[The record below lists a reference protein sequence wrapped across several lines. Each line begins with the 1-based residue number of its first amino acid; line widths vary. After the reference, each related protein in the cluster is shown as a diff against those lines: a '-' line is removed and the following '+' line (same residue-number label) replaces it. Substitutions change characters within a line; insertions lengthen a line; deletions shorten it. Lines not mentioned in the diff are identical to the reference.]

1 MFASQ
6 LPVLLYPSPPEKGS
20 KEETTLQQPTLH
32 ISATKEP
39 SRLPNVEIFKV
50 RQLTITALPLLFL
63 IQNISVCDWLKSPGY
78 FFIVRSLW
86 PNLIGRCLLISSR
99 WHHNWQKKGLQKARL
114 LICLG
119 SVEPSAAADH
129 TFQDLHNS
137 SILSLIHKLLISDCY
152 L

>member
-50 RQLTITALPLLFL
+50 RQLTIIALSSLF
-63 IQNISVCDWLKSPGY
+63 IQNISVSDWLKSPGY
-78 FFIVRSLW
+78 SLYSQLALTKF
-86 PNLIGRCLLISSR
+86 NCRIF
-99 WHHNWQKKGLQKARL
+99 
-114 LICLG
+114 
-119 SVEPSAAADH
+119 ADI
-129 TFQDLHNS
+129 LNMI
-137 SILSLIHKLLISDCY
+137 SILRITDRKRDCRRRGY
-152 L
+152 SAVSAV

>member
-1 MFASQ
+1 MELTCPWEMKRPNFPTPRQTPPPPLRFSLGNGRRRTTLRNFERSLLCCFFVFWTFNAYYSCYLSFALQIDNQLFASQ

-63 IQNISVCDWLKSPGY
+63 IQNISVCDWLNPL
-78 FFIVRSLW
+78 VT
-86 PNLIGRCLLISSR
+86 SS
-99 WHHNWQKKGLQKARL
+99 
-114 LICLG
+114 
-119 SVEPSAAADH
+119 
-129 TFQDLHNS
+129 
-137 SILSLIHKLLISDCY
+137 
-152 L
+152 